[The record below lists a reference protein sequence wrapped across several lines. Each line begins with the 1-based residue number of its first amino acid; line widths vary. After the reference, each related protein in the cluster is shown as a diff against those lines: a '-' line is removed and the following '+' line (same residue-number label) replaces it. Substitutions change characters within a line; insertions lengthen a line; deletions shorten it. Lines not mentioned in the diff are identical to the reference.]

1 MTTKI
6 VIDHIVISVTN
17 LANSTKFYG
26 AFLGKAKL
34 GKEDA
39 HFMLGATKLFLTSPY
54 KQSAKKFDKHNIGLN
69 HIAFQVGSLPRLKA
83 YKLLLDKAGIVHSG
97 IQIDNYSLKEFI
109 HFDDPDGI
117 RLELYLRKPH

>member
-1 MTTKI
+1 MATRL
-6 VIDHIVISVTN
+6 VIDHIVISVSDLTK
-17 LANSTKFYG
+17 SIKFYS

-69 HIAFQVGSLPRLKA
+69 HIAFQVDSLPRLKA
-83 YKLLLDKAGIVHSG
+83 YKQLLDKAGIAHSS